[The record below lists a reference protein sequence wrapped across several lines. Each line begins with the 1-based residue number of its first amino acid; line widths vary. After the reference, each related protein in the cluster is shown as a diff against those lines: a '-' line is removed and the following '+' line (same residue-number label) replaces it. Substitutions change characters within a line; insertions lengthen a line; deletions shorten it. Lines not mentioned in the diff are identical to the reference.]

1 MSVGKPRNLLA
12 RVISVVAI
20 ATVALSGSLLAQGI
34 TSGAVRGRV
43 TDSTGN
49 PIVGAVLLLTN
60 TSTGVHFRGQS
71 REGGLY
77 GVENVTPGG
86 PFTLEARAIGYRPER
101 REGFQIALGQSVS
114 LDFALTASAVEL
126 EPLTV
131 MAAQDPLVSTARTGA
146 AAYFTDSALARMPVL
161 SRSFT
166 DFMNNVPTVV
176 GASVAGQNNSYNNIQ
191 IDGGVNNDLFGLGSS
206 GTPGGQV
213 GERPI
218 SLEAV
223 KEFQVLIAP
232 FDVRQGGFTGGLVN
246 AVTRSGTNEFHGSA
260 FFFGQSQGLGR
271 KVVDRGQLAP
281 DTLKTF
287 HDYQYGFTVGG
298 PVIRDRLHFFV
309 ATDLK
314 SRVNPFTQYLGGVDS
329 VDLKGFGVT
338 KATADAV
345 ASWAQS
351 TLGANAGTSGKV
363 NNDQPDHDLFMKLN
377 GQVSEG
383 SQVELT
389 WNSVGASS
397 QSLIRNTTWSCCRDG
412 WELGN
417 GGYSIKN
424 TTNTLRMRYNAAFMG
439 RYTNEL
445 LIGRSWIRDNRPP
458 GMMTPLVFIGSGVNA
473 VSVGAERFSQ
483 GNALN
488 QDITEVSDNLTI
500 GFRGHLIT
508 LGTHNEFFKF
518 HNEFF
523 NGSYGVWAFANVDSL
538 LANHPYHYEIALPLR
553 RGGPT
558 SDFSV
563 SQYGLYAQ
571 DVWTATPKL
580 NFTFGVRV
588 DAPRMEEPFK
598 GQTPPG
604 QNAQLAA
611 IAFAHVNGDTDY
623 ANTGNFSLAN
633 LWSPRFG
640 FNYDVNGDQSLL
652 VRGGVGVFA
661 GRPPYVWVSNA
672 YANSGLTQ
680 ALLQC
685 GPTAPPVYPPV
696 TRADSQALVSA
707 GKVPDF
713 VPTLGN
719 IVLGSPTDQPTTC
732 RGGDTAS
739 TPRASVVYFDHNF
752 KFPQTLRAA
761 LGADKRLP
769 WGMVGTVDLLYTRT
783 LNQFYLNDV
792 NLKGIV
798 GHTLAEGYRPLY
810 GTISAGSGS
819 ATPTRISAL
828 YNDVIR
834 QSNSNGD
841 YSYQASLS
849 LNKRFSND
857 LEFNAGYTYSKTY
870 DRMCMTSSIS
880 NSNLRFAVLQ
890 GALDNRPLATSCFD
904 VPHTLKLS
912 GTVNIPFGIRASLS
926 YTGQSGTPF
935 TYTVNNDANA
945 DGLSGNYPI
954 YVPVNSGDIGL
965 RVETSPGSRVFV
977 PAPQATYD
985 SLFTYISNEGC
996 LNDAR
1001 GTLLARNTCRNPW
1014 QSFINFRLS
1023 KVFPTIRGQA
1033 FEVNLDIFNLPN
1045 LLSSSWGV
1053 IHSTTGF
1060 ENMALL
1066 QQVGYSTA
1074 LGRGA
1079 YTLIKSTIAGKNA
1092 IQLSTRY
1099 RLLLSGKYTF

>member
-12 RVISVVAI
+12 RVISIVAV
-20 ATVALSGSLLAQGI
+20 ATLAVSGALLAQGI
-34 TSGAVRGRV
+34 TTGAVRGRV
-43 TDSTGN
+43 ADSTGN
-49 PIVGAVLLLTN
+49 PVVGAVLILTN
-60 TSTGVHFRGQS
+60 TSTGIHYRGQS
-71 REGGLY
+71 REDGLY
-77 GVENVTPGG
+77 SIENVTPGG

-101 REGFQIALGQSVS
+101 KEGFQVSLGQVVS
-114 LDFALTASAVEL
+114 LDFALTSSAVEL

-176 GASVAGQNNSYNNIQ
+176 GSSIAGQNNRYNNIQ
-191 IDGGVNNDLFGLGSS
+191 IDGGVNNDLFGLGST

-260 FFFGQSQGLGR
+260 FLFAQNQGFGR
-271 KVVDRGQLAP
+271 KIVDRGQLAP

-287 HDYQYGFTVGG
+287 HEYQYGLTVGG

-309 ATDLK
+309 AADIK
-314 SRVNPFTQYLGGVDS
+314 SRVNPFTQYLGGNDAA
-329 VDLKGFGVT
+329 DLAGFGIT
-338 KATADAV
+338 KGTADAV
-345 ASWAQS
+345 ANWART
-351 TLGANAGTSGKV
+351 TLGADPGTSGKV
-363 NNDQPDHDLFMKLN
+363 NNDQPDHDLFFKLN
-377 GQVSEG
+377 GQVSEA

-397 QSLIRNTTWSCCRDG
+397 QSLIRNSTWTCCRDG
-412 WELGN
+412 FELGN

-424 TTNTLRMRYNAAFMG
+424 TTNTVRMRYNAAFMG

-445 LIGRSWIRDNRPP
+445 LLGYSAIRDNRPP
-458 GMMTPLVFIGSGVNA
+458 GMMTPLVFVGGDNA
-473 VSVGAERFSQ
+473 GTGISVGAERFSQ
-483 GNALN
+483 GNKLN
-488 QDITEVSDNLTI
+488 QDIYEVSDNLTI
-500 GFRGHLIT
+500 GFKGHLIT

-553 RGGPT
+553 TGGPT
-558 SDFSV
+558 ADFWV

-588 DAPRMEEPFK
+588 DAPRMEQPFK
-598 GQTPPG
+598 GQTPPAE
-604 QNAQLAA
+604 NATLGAVV
-611 IAFAHVNGDTDY
+611 FAHVNGDTDY
-623 ANTGNFSLAN
+623 AHTSHFSLAN

-640 FNYDVNGDQSLL
+640 FNYDVYGDQSLL
-652 VRGGVGVFA
+652 VRGGVGVFS

-680 ALLQC
+680 ALLSC
-685 GPTAPPVYPPV
+685 GPTSPPTTSPN
-696 TRADSQALVSA
+696 ADTLV
-707 GKVPDF
+707 PTF
-713 VPTLGN
+713 VPTLGSVVN
-719 IVLGSPTDQPTTC
+719 GSPTDQPTTC
-732 RGGDTAS
+732 RNQPPLNTS
-739 TPRASVVYFDHNF
+739 NLKSSIVYFDHNF
-752 KFPQTLRAA
+752 RFPQTLRAA
-761 LGADKRLP
+761 LGSDKRLP

-792 NLKGIV
+792 NLRGIV
-798 GHTLAEGYRPLY
+798 GHSLGEGYRPLY
-810 GTISAGSGS
+810 GTISASSGS
-819 ATPTRISAL
+819 ATPTRISSL

-841 YSYQASLS
+841 YSYQASFS

-870 DRMCMTSSIS
+870 DRMCLTSSIS

-890 GALDNRPLATSCFD
+890 GTLDNRPLATSCFD
-904 VPHTLKLS
+904 VPSTVKLS

-945 DGLSGNYPI
+945 DGLAGNDPI
-954 YVPVNSGDIGL
+954 YVPVNSGDIDI
-965 RVETSPGSRVFV
+965 RVATHPTPSTTVYVPSPASW
-977 PAPQATYD
+977 D
-985 SLFTYISNEGC
+985 SLNAYINGESC
-996 LNDAR
+996 LNNAR
-1001 GTLLARNTCRNPW
+1001 GTIAARNTCRNPW
-1014 QSFINFRLS
+1014 TSFINFRLS
-1023 KVFPTIRGQA
+1023 KVFPTISGQA
-1033 FEVNLDIFNLPN
+1033 FELNLDIFNLPN

-1074 LGRGA
+1074 FGRGI
-1079 YTLIKSTIAGKNA
+1079 YTIVKSTIAGRNA

>member
-12 RVISVVAI
+12 RVISVVAL
-20 ATVALSGSLLAQGI
+20 ATLALSGSLLAQGI

-101 REGFQIALGQSVS
+101 REGFQIALGQVVS
-114 LDFALTASAVEL
+114 LDFSLTASAVEL

-176 GASVAGQNNSYNNIQ
+176 GASVAGQNNRYNNIQ

-260 FFFGQSQGLGR
+260 FFFGQNQSLGR
-271 KVVDRGQLAP
+271 SIVDRGALAP

-287 HDYQYGFTVGG
+287 HEYQYGFTVGG

-309 ATDLK
+309 AADLK

-329 VDLKGFGVT
+329 IDLKGFGVT
-338 KATADAV
+338 KGTADAV
-345 ASWAQS
+345 SAWAST
-351 TLGANAGTSGKV
+351 TLGADGGSSGKV

-397 QSLIRNTTWSCCRDG
+397 HSLIRNTTWSCCRDG

-445 LIGRSWIRDNRPP
+445 LVGYSAIRDNRPP
-458 GMMTPLVFIGSGVNA
+458 GMLTPLVFVGSGVNA

-488 QDITEVSDNLTI
+488 QDIIEVSDNLTI

-553 RGGPT
+553 TGGPT

-563 SQYGLYAQ
+563 NQYGLYAQ
-571 DVWTATPKL
+571 DVWSATPRL
-580 NFTFGVRV
+580 NFTVGVRV
-588 DAPRMEEPFK
+588 DAPRM
-598 GQTPPG
+598 GAPPQ
-604 QNAQLAA
+604 QNDTLGARV
-611 IAFAHVNGDTDY
+611 FAHVNGDSDI
-623 ANTGNFSLAN
+623 ANTGSFSLAN

-680 ALLQC
+680 ALLSC
-685 GPTAPPVYPPV
+685 GPTSPPTTSPN
-696 TRADSQALVSA
+696 ADTLV
-707 GKVPDF
+707 PTF
-713 VPTLGN
+713 VPTLGS
-719 IVLGSPTDQPTTC
+719 IVNGSPTDQPTAC
-732 RGGDTAS
+732 RNQPPLNTS
-739 TPRASVVYFDHNF
+739 NLKSSIVYFDHNF
-752 KFPQTLRAA
+752 RFPQTLRAA
-761 LGADKRLP
+761 LGVDRRLP

-810 GTISAGSGS
+810 GTISASSGS
-819 ATPTRISAL
+819 ATPTRISSL

-890 GALDNRPLATSCFD
+890 GALDNRPLSTSCFD

-945 DGLSGNYPI
+945 DGLAGNDPI
-954 YVPVNSGDIGL
+954 YVPVNSSDIDL
-965 RVETSPGSRVFV
+965 RQFNTVSRTNVPSPAS
-977 PAPQATYD
+977 YD
-985 SLFTYISNEGC
+985 SLNAFINSQAC

-1001 GTLLARNTCRNPW
+1001 GTLAARNTCRNPW

-1045 LLSSSWGV
+1045 LISSDWGV
-1053 IHSTTGF
+1053 VRSTTGF

-1066 QQVGYSTA
+1066 QQVGYSSA

-1079 YTLIKSTIAGKNA
+1079 YTLVKSTIAGKDA

>member
-1 MSVGKPRNLLA
+1 MSVGNPRNLLA
-12 RVISVVAI
+12 RVLSVVAI
-20 ATVALSGSLLAQGI
+20 ATMVLSGSLPAQGI
-34 TSGAVRGRV
+34 TTGAVRGRV

-49 PIVGAVLLLTN
+49 AVVGAVLILTN
-60 TSTGVHFRGQS
+60 TSTGTRYRGQS
-71 REGGLY
+71 REDGLY
-77 GVENVTPGG
+77 AVENVSPGG
-86 PFTLEARAIGYRPER
+86 PYSLEARAIGYRPER
-101 REGFQIALGQSVS
+101 REGFQVSLGQVVS

-146 AAYFTDSALARMPVL
+146 AAYFSDSLLARMPVL

-166 DFMNNVPTVV
+166 DLMNNVPTVV
-176 GASVAGQNNSYNNIQ
+176 GASIAGQNNRYNNIQ
-191 IDGGVNNDLFGLGSS
+191 IDGGVNNDLFGLGGT

-260 FFFGQSQGLGR
+260 FLFAQNQSFGRSVL
-271 KVVDRGQLAP
+271 KRGGLAP

-287 HDYQYGFTVGG
+287 HEYQYGASVGG
-298 PVIRDRLHFFV
+298 PIIRDRLHFF
-309 ATDLK
+309 ATGDFK
-314 SRVNPFTQYLGGVDS
+314 SRVNPFTQYLGGDDAA
-329 VDLKGFGVT
+329 DLAGFGIT
-338 KATADAV
+338 KGTADAV
-345 ASWAQS
+345 ATWARA
-351 TLGANAGTSGKV
+351 TLGADPGTSGKV
-363 NNDQPDHDLFMKLN
+363 NNDQPDHDLFFKLN
-377 GQVSEG
+377 GQVTEG
-383 SQVELT
+383 SQIELT
-389 WNSVGASS
+389 WNSVKASS
-397 QSLIRNTTWSCCRDG
+397 QSLIRNATWTCCRDG
-412 WELGN
+412 FELGN
-417 GGYSIKN
+417 GGYSIRN

-445 LIGRSWIRDNRPP
+445 LLGYSAIRDNRPP
-458 GMMTPLVFIGSGVNA
+458 GMLTPLVFVGGDNAGTA

-483 GNALN
+483 GNKLD
-488 QDITEVSDNLTI
+488 QDIIEVSDNLTI
-500 GFRGHLIT
+500 GFRSHLIT

-538 LANHPYHYEIALPLR
+538 LASHPYHYEIALPLR
-553 RGGPT
+553 TGGPT

-563 SQYGLYAQ
+563 NQYGLYGQ
-571 DVWTATPKL
+571 DVWTATPRL
-580 NFTFGVRV
+580 NVTFGVRL
-588 DAPRMEEPFK
+588 DAPRMK
-598 GQTPPG
+598 APPQ
-604 QNAQLAA
+604 QNDTLAA
-611 IAFAHVNGDTDY
+611 VVFAHVNGDTDF
-623 ANTGNFSLAN
+623 ANTGSFSLAN

-652 VRGGVGVFA
+652 VRGGVGVFS

-680 ALLQC
+680 ALLSC
-685 GPTAPPVYPPV
+685 GPTSVPTTSPN
-696 TRADSQALVSA
+696 ADTLV
-707 GKVPDF
+707 PTF

-719 IVLGSPTDQPTTC
+719 IVNGSPTDQPTTC
-732 RGGDTAS
+732 RNQGPLNTS
-739 TPRASVVYFDHNF
+739 SLRSSIVYFDHNF
-752 KFPQTLRAA
+752 RFPQTLRAA

-792 NLKGIV
+792 NLRGIV
-798 GHTLAEGYRPLY
+798 GHTAAEGNRPLY
-810 GTISAGSGS
+810 GTISASGS
-819 ATPTRISAL
+819 ASPSRISSR

-834 QSNSNGD
+834 QSNANGD
-841 YSYQASLS
+841 YSYQASLQ
-849 LNKRFSND
+849 LNKRFSNG

-890 GALDNRPLATSCFD
+890 GTLDNRPLATSCFD
-904 VPHTLKLS
+904 VPQTIGLS
-912 GTVNIPFGIRASLS
+912 ATVNVPFGIEMTLG
-926 YTGQSGTPF
+926 YTGQSGRPF

-945 DGLSGNYPI
+945 DGLSGNDPI
-954 YVPVNSGDIGL
+954 YVPVNSGDIDI
-965 RVETSPGSRVFV
+965 RQFNTTSRTYVAS
-977 PAPQATYD
+977 PASFD
-985 SLFTYISNEGC
+985 SLNNYINGVAC
-996 LNDAR
+996 LNNAR

-1014 QSFINFRLS
+1014 QSFINLRLS
-1023 KVFPTIRGQA
+1023 KVFPTINGQA
-1033 FEVNLDIFNLPN
+1033 FEVNLDVFNLPN
-1045 LLSSSWGV
+1045 FISSSWGV

-1066 QQVGYSTA
+1066 QQVGYSTTM
-1074 LGRGA
+1074 GRGA
-1079 YTLIKSTIAGKNA
+1079 YTIVKSTLGGTDAV
-1092 IQLSTRY
+1092 QLSTRY